1 MSELKGAW
9 MALESHW
16 KITPK
21 DARITGDASYGF
33 MRWTLAP
40 LFRMLLRVK
49 IRGIGNVPNSGPT
62 ILAANHLSHVDPLVV
77 ILASREDTLS
87 GQGWAFQKLRTALI
101 HEGNRAN

>member
-1 MSELKGAW
+1 MSELKDAW

-40 LFRMLLRVK
+40 FFRM
-49 IRGIGNVPNSGPT
+49 
-62 ILAANHLSHVDPLVV
+62 
-77 ILASREDTLS
+77 
-87 GQGWAFQKLRTALI
+87 
-101 HEGNRAN
+101 

>member
-1 MSELKGAW
+1 MSELKDAW

-40 LFRMLLRVK
+40 LFRIVGITEIVSTLL
-49 IRGIGNVPNSGPT
+49 T
-62 ILAANHLSHVDPLVV
+62 IV
-77 ILASREDTLS
+77 
-87 GQGWAFQKLRTALI
+87 GQP
-101 HEGNRAN
+101 